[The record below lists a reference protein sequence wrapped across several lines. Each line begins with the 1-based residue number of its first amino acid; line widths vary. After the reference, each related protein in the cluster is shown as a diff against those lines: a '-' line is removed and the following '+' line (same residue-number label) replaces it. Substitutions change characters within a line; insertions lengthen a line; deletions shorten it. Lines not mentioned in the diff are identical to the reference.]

1 MFGIFGFGAPAALF
15 RFIVAQIWPQHL
27 VHDTNTI
34 LNLPQRRAFWLD
46 TKKAASH
53 GPIMNGCTEN
63 YWPRATRSRD
73 SPLPT
78 FTASA
83 CYAQKNPHCN
93 ATAGWLRNILHRNF
107 PKLTLCICKK
117 RPVGR
122 VLFSGGVVRKNGILY
137 DISANIQGKIVKS
150 T

>member
-1 MFGIFGFGAPAALF
+1 MGTLPRLVRAQFACAPCGMCACGAPARTF
-15 RFIVAQIWPQHL
+15 HFTVAKIWPQYWARI
-27 VHDTNTI
+27 TNTI

-83 CYAQKNPHCN
+83 CYAQKNPPYN
-93 ATAGWLRNILHRNF
+93 AIAASLLNTLQSKSPTLRLCIY
-107 PKLTLCICKK
+107 KLTILLLSYKK
-117 RPVGR
+117 YVYNP
-122 VLFSGGVVRKNGILY
+122 
-137 DISANIQGKIVKS
+137 
-150 T
+150 

>member
-1 MFGIFGFGAPAALF
+1 MRYAFAPCGTYACGAPARTF

-83 CYAQKNPHCN
+83 CYAQKNPPYN
-93 ATAGWLRNILHRNF
+93 ATAGSPLNTLHRIS
-107 PKLTLCICKK
+107 PTLRLCIYKLTILLLSYKK
-117 RPVGR
+117 YVYNP
-122 VLFSGGVVRKNGILY
+122 
-137 DISANIQGKIVKS
+137 
-150 T
+150 

>member
-1 MFGIFGFGAPAALF
+1 MVTFPCLVRAQFACAPCGMCACGAPARTF
-15 RFIVAQIWPQHL
+15 HFTVAKIWPQYWARI
-27 VHDTNTI
+27 TNTI

-83 CYAQKNPHCN
+83 CYALKNPQCN
-93 ATAGWLRNILHRNF
+93 ATAGSPRNILHRNF
-107 PKLTLCICKK
+107 QILKLYTCKPQLSIYCMQ
-117 RPVGR
+117 RCM
-122 VLFSGGVVRKNGILY
+122 
-137 DISANIQGKIVKS
+137 
-150 T
+150 